1 MGSKVGEITEDEVAL
16 IAVTIGTER
25 LDGIA
30 SYAELRKEVPRRH
43 RLSAMDTLQSV
54 KRPREEMWEQ
64 KMRNIKSHHKSEGNF
79 IYEGYLTHVPRVG
92 YKVTD
97 AGRRLVRRY
106 AAA

>member
-1 MGSKVGEITEDEVAL
+1 MGSKIGEITEDEVAL

-30 SYAELRKEVPRRH
+30 SYAELRKEVPKRH
-43 RLSAMDTLQSV
+43 RLSAMDTLQSI

-79 IYEGYLTHVPRVG
+79 IHEGYLIHVPRVG